1 MEINDCK
8 PPPPHTALRT
18 SCSGSAPHRSALGL
32 PLAGVSPLDPCD
44 GLSHM
49 PQKSVA
55 PVLTKIVTL
64 RVHPEEYAHI
74 SALAVQHGVS
84 FSRFVR
90 GLLCGMKLPPQRLPR
105 VDSEAV
111 QHLAKLGANL
121 NQVAHAFNRW
131 SSVAPD
137 DKREIWLRQ
146 RQIIVDL
153 AHQVAALK
161 AELLR

>member
-1 MEINDCK
+1 
-8 PPPPHTALRT
+8 
-18 SCSGSAPHRSALGL
+18 
-32 PLAGVSPLDPCD
+32 
-44 GLSHM
+44 M

-90 GLLCGMKLPPQRLPR
+90 GILCGIQLPPQRLPR

-111 QHLAKLGANL
+111 LHLAKLGANL

-131 SSVAPD
+131 SAVASD
-137 DKREIWLRQ
+137 DRREIWLRQ

-153 AHQVAALK
+153 SHQVAELK
-161 AELLR
+161 ALLLR